1 MSGAPGVMPEQ
12 LAFRVEL
19 VEHRVEVALVDAAAV
34 EQDQRALGLAGRLAV
49 EMDQLDDLAR
59 AVVRRAQAVTR
70 GLLIGR
76 RTGSTCSR
84 RCS

>member
-1 MSGAPGVMPEQ
+1 MPEE
-12 LAFRVEL
+12 LALGIEL
-19 VEHRVEVALVDAAAV
+19 VEHRIEVALVDAAAV
-34 EQDQRALGLAGRLAV
+34 EQDQRALRLARPARGSRWT
-49 EMDQLDDLAR
+49 MLDDLAR
-59 AVVRRAQAVTR
+59 AIAGGLLRLATR